1 MPVSGEKI
9 MNKRSLRIL
18 IVEDNEGDYRLTRE
32 ALGEITMF
40 DFEIEWAVTCL
51 AAKAAIAEKPFDVC
65 LVDYSLGERTGLELM
80 LEVHAEGHRAPM
92 ILLTGHDDREID
104 LEAMQSGA
112 ADYLIKG
119 QIEAIQLER
128 SIRYALERRRGED
141 ALEDAAK
148 RERAM
153 ITNAL
158 DVICTI
164 DAEGKFVTI
173 NPACLRMWG
182 YQQAELIGNS
192 YLDLVV
198 PEDV

>member
-80 LEVHAEGHRAPM
+80 LEVHAEGYRAPM

-104 LEAMQSGA
+104 LEAMQAGA
-112 ADYLIKG
+112 ADFLIKG

-128 SIRYALERRRGED
+128 SIRYALERKSGD
-141 ALEDAAK
+141 NALAQAAK
-148 RERAM
+148 REGAGVGGVG
-153 ITNAL
+153 TA
-158 DVICTI
+158 
-164 DAEGKFVTI
+164 
-173 NPACLRMWG
+173 
-182 YQQAELIGNS
+182 
-192 YLDLVV
+192 
-198 PEDV
+198 